1 MTINNQT
8 EITNILLLGFQNLHN
23 LRSLLF
29 IAILIIYI
37 ISITGNIVIIS
48 LISTHRQLHTP
59 MYTFLGLLSS
69 SEIISTTNIVPN
81 MLVVIAADGS
91 MLPFTAC
98 LSQFYIFSALT
109 NTECFLLTVMS
120 YDRYLAICHPL
131 RYNSIMN
138 FKLCLHLIIWS
149 WVLGFIITL
158 IILVNLVSTV
168 KFCGPNTMN
177 HFFCDLAPILNLSCS
192 DTFIVEIQ
200 ALLFS
205 VPVIIMPFIFI
216 IATYIFIAFTIMRIT
231 STTGRKKTFSTCSS
245 HLSTVCT
252 YYGTL
257 ISVYLVPSKENSPNV
272 KVVSLLYVIVTPLL
286 NPIVYSFRNQDI
298 RTALTKCIHKS

>member
-1 MTINNQT
+1 
-8 EITNILLLGFQNLHN
+8 
-23 LRSLLF
+23 
-29 IAILIIYI
+29 
-37 ISITGNIVIIS
+37 
-48 LISTHRQLHTP
+48 

-91 MLPFTAC
+91 VMPFTAC

-109 NTECFLLTVMS
+109 NTECFLLTMMS

-138 FKLCLHLIIWS
+138 SKLCLQLIIWS
-149 WVLGFIITL
+149 WVLGFTITL
-158 IILVNLVSTV
+158 IILVNLLSTGN
-168 KFCGPNTMN
+168 FCGPNTIN
-177 HFFCDLAPILNLSCS
+177 HFFCDLAPILKLSCS
-192 DTFIVEIQ
+192 DMSLIEIQ

-205 VPVIIMPFIFI
+205 VPVIIIPFIFI
-216 IATYIFIAFTIMRIT
+216 VGSYIFIAFTIMKIT

-245 HLSTVCT
+245 HLATVCT

-257 ISVYLVPSKENSPNV
+257 ISVYLVPSTENSPNV
-272 KVVSLLYVIVTPLL
+272 KVVSFLYVIVTPLL
-286 NPIVYSFRNQDI
+286 NPIVYSLRNQDI
-298 RTALTKCIHKS
+298 RSAITKSILKS